1 MCSKSPTTSVLSTVL
16 SHWLHP
22 CTTKVFQPPL
32 STLDGAH
39 VRNNTWLSL
48 PAQLH
53 YCLLEWGSLW
63 TRLIRFWFLEA
74 TITIS
79 RHQDVKNVVL
89 LSDQYWCIQTL
100 DTRPYMGFPYQLKLN
115 VQVPHL
121 FTKETLIL
129 FALQVTNTHLILSQ
143 SVSHL
148 PHFLRV
154 KTWPLGHH
162 NKYHCFSGNHA
173 CQFPP
178 A

>member
-1 MCSKSPTTSVLSTVL
+1 MQALPTCTTSLLSFGVGEPVNKTNQILV
-16 SHWLHP
+16 SRSYYHNQQAP
-22 CTTKVFQPPL
+22 RCEECC
-32 STLDGAH
+32 SLDG
-39 VRNNTWLSL
+39 
-48 PAQLH
+48 
-53 YCLLEWGSLW
+53 
-63 TRLIRFWFLEA
+63 
-74 TITIS
+74 
-79 RHQDVKNVVL
+79 
-89 LSDQYWCIQTL
+89 DQYWCIQTL
-100 DTRPYMGFPYQLKLN
+100 DTCPYMGFPYQLKLN

-162 NKYHCFSGNHA
+162 NKYHCFSGNRA